1 MIQFKEL
8 EGFHF
13 VEVFPKLNKQ
23 RGKGKRILGKEF
35 GTFALM
41 NEFRYSRLNKD
52 STSSLQE
59 KEIE

>member
-1 MIQFKEL
+1 MIQIKEL

-23 RGKGKRILGKEF
+23 RGKGKRILGKEI

-41 NEFRYSRLNKD
+41 NLETLD
-52 STSSLQE
+52 
-59 KEIE
+59 